1 MLLSRVHSPRTLNDV
16 QFVLQHQK
24 VQPPPHPR
32 DRRRLS
38 MSMGPGP
45 REFQRANSKG
55 LDIVSIINKETNGT
69 IFDLRFA

>member
-1 MLLSRVHSPRTLNDV
+1 MLLSRVHSPRTLSDV
-16 QFVLQHQK
+16 KFVLQHQK

-38 MSMGPGP
+38 MGPGP
-45 REFQRANSKG
+45 REFQRVNSKA

-69 IFDLRFA
+69 ICDLRFA

>member
-16 QFVLQHQK
+16 KFVLQHQK

-38 MSMGPGP
+38 MGPGP
-45 REFQRANSKG
+45 REFQRVNSTA

-69 IFDLRFA
+69 ICDL